1 MDWKT
6 VEEKILQDDQNKWDR
21 KVTAKG
27 MRVSSSGVLEL
38 SNGDT
43 APTRFAVSDLAVGQL
58 CQRLEIPVAY
68 YRRLPNEMKA
78 VVANHDLAR
87 MDGHAYLL
95 RGKGEW
101 IRAFLSADYVP
112 YNNAQIAE
120 TTHVLLK
127 EAGISVKSLVVE
139 ETHLF
144 VKIVSEEITDS
155 PSGLKAGVMIGN
167 SEVGLGSISVE
178 PFVFRLACT
187 NDLVVTQE
195 KSFKHAHIHL
205 TVYELNRRMAEA
217 LSKAFRVASSTMDAF
232 LKTREEPVADPVK
245 TIRELAAKRDLSQK
259 FTDQVVSRYQIEPEP
274 NRFGVINAFTSA
286 AQMLAPL
293 QRIEME
299 RFAGALLTASL

>member
-6 VEEKILQDDQNKWDR
+6 VEERILQDDQNKWDR
-21 KVTAKG
+21 KVAAKG
-27 MRVSSSGVLEL
+27 MGVLSNGSLEL
-38 SNGDT
+38 SNGDG
-43 APTRFAVSDLAVGQL
+43 AASRFAVSDLAVSQF

-68 YRRLPNEMKA
+68 YRRLPSEMKA

-87 MDGHAYLL
+87 LNGHSYLL

-120 TTHVLLK
+120 TTDTLLK
-127 EAGISVKSLVVE
+127 QADVSVKSFVIE

-144 VKIVSEEITDS
+144 IKIVSEEITD
-155 PSGLKAGVMIGN
+155 PASGLKAGVMVGN
-167 SEVGLGSISVE
+167 SEVGMGSVSVE

-195 KSFKHAHIHL
+195 KSFKHAHIHF
-205 TVYELNRRMAEA
+205 TTHELNRRMAEA
-217 LSKAFRVASSTMDAF
+217 LSNAFRVASSTMDTF
-232 LKTREEPVADPVK
+232 LRTREEPVADPVK
-245 TIRELAAKRDLSQK
+245 TIRELATKRDLSQK

-286 AQMLAPL
+286 AQLLAPL
-293 QRIEME
+293 QRIEVE